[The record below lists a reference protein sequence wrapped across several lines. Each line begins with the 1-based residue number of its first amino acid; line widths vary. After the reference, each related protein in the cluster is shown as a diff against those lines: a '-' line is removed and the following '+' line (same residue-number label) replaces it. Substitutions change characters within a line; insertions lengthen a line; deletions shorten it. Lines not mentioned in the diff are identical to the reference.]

1 MKKNTWLSPPC
12 WLNVDLA
19 AVAQGYP
26 KKTARLNECAK
37 DETLRTC
44 IWPNIKKDP
53 AVPSHL
59 VVADDL
65 LVLVGRQY
73 LIIAISSRL
82 LIGRNDHTSAFWS
95 WCSPMT
101 NISLLAPF
109 RSPKNRAWFTRLP
122 GSWIM
127 IIPKKYMDSIPPYNP
142 HHPLLAA
149 SVSLWLFSGT

>member
-1 MKKNTWLSPPC
+1 MTLSLIGNTFFLPCLVAICNEKKNTWLSPPC

-59 VVADDL
+59 VGADDL
-65 LVLVGRQY
+65 LVFVARQY

-82 LIGRNDHTSAFWS
+82 LIGRKTIQA
-95 WCSPMT
+95 
-101 NISLLAPF
+101 L
-109 RSPKNRAWFTRLP
+109 
-122 GSWIM
+122 
-127 IIPKKYMDSIPPYNP
+127 
-142 HHPLLAA
+142 
-149 SVSLWLFSGT
+149 SGVDALQ